1 MRKVGFLNTTFYYYR
16 TLGDFNAE
24 CADLCARL
32 IPYPEHHIYET
43 GKNSSLI
50 VLMIS

>member
-1 MRKVGFLNTTFYYYR
+1 MLSAPIY
-16 TLGDFNAE
+16 
-24 CADLCARL
+24 ARL

-43 GKNSSLI
+43 GKNSALI

>member
-1 MRKVGFLNTTFYYYR
+1 MRKVGFLSTTFYYYR
-16 TLGDFNAE
+16 TLRDFNAE
-24 CADLCARL
+24 CADLCRL